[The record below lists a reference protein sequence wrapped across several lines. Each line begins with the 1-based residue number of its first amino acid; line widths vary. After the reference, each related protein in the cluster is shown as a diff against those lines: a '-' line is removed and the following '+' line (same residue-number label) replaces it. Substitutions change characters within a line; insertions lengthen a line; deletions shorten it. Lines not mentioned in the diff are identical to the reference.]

1 MPWLDAHLD
10 LACLAVGGRDMT
22 LADPVKAGGPFQPG
36 SVTIPTLLRGGV
48 PCALATIFT
57 EAGGDGP
64 EGYPVGDAEAAHKRG
79 RAQLEVY
86 LTWRDMGLVSIDL
99 PGALK
104 VDKHVGEIRGGMGV
118 VEFVPDDP
126 VARLA
131 KDGKLHVGI
140 LMECADPI
148 RTPDELPWWVERGVV
163 MVGMAWWRGS
173 RYAGGNGQSGVGLS
187 DLGKELATVMD
198 HLGVFHDLSHLSQ
211 QATDDL
217 LAHTDAVV
225 VASHSNCR
233 ALVEPADER
242 HLSDETIREIGH
254 RGGVV
259 GVNLVSRFLCSD
271 AATGSAT
278 RAGID
283 DVMAHIERI
292 CELMD
297 RRTGVALG
305 SDADG
310 GLTRDDLPEGING
323 PADFEKLADALRAA
337 GWTDSE
343 IDGFRW
349 RNWAEVLTKQRA
361 AVG

>member
-10 LACLAVGGRDMT
+10 LACLAVNGRDMT
-22 LADPVKAGGPFQPG
+22 QRDPVKAGGPFQPG
-36 SVTIPTLLRGGV
+36 SVTIPSLLRGGV
-48 PCALATIFT
+48 TCALATIFT
-57 EAGGDGP
+57 EADGDGP
-64 EGYPVGDAEAAHKRG
+64 EGYPTGDAEAAHKRG
-79 RAQLEVY
+79 RAQLEAY
-86 LTWRDMGLVSIDL
+86 LTWRDMGLLTIDL

-104 VDKHVGEIRGGMGV
+104 TDKHVGEIRGGMGV

-131 KDGKLHVGI
+131 KDGKLHIGI

-148 RTPDELPWWVERGVV
+148 RTPDELPWWVERGVI

-173 RYAGGNGQSGVGLS
+173 RYAGGNGQPGVGLS

-198 HLGVFHDLSHLSQ
+198 HLGVVHDLSHLSQ
-211 QATDDL
+211 QATEDL

-242 HLSDETIREIGH
+242 HLADETIMEIGR

-259 GVNLVSRFLCSD
+259 GVNLVSDFLR
-271 AATGSAT
+271 TGVTREGGESAT
-278 RAGID
+278 ID
-283 DVMAHIERI
+283 DVMAHVERI
-292 CELMD
+292 CDLMG
-297 RRTGVALG
+297 RRDGVGLG

-310 GLTRDDLPEGING
+310 GFSREGLPEEIDG
-323 PADFEKLADALRAA
+323 PADFEKLALALRAA
-337 GWTDSE
+337 GWTDAE

-349 RNWAEVLTKQRA
+349 RNWAGVLTRKA
-361 AVG
+361 TAVR